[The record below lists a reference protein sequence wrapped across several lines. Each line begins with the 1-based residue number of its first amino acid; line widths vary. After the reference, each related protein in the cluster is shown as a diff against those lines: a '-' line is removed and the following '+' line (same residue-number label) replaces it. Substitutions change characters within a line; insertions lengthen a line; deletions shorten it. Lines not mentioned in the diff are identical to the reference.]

1 MTIPAQTEV
10 PVQLVKI
17 IKRNATVHQDL
28 TEIIVRTASILIVPS
43 ACDFGNENMIE
54 ILDHFIS

>member
-1 MTIPAQTEV
+1 MTIPAQTGV

-28 TEIIVRTASILIVPS
+28 TEIIVRMASILIVCS
-43 ACDFGNENMIE
+43 ACDFGKDIY
-54 ILDHFIS
+54 D